1 MYYIPY
7 IGQKKR
13 REPCVLGSLLFAS
26 TNVYK
31 ICEILHRQ
39 DKEKIFFR
47 GKILNVQRFSS
58 FYAIYLVLS
67 LEMSDEPIFFMFH
80 FLDAFLLNFH
90 MIWSMMFLVIVLF
103 TVSTRPCALSV
114 LRTALSWPSKS

>member
-1 MYYIPY
+1 MKTVA
-7 IGQKKR
+7 GLDL
-13 REPCVLGSLLFAS
+13 CFAVVS
-26 TNVYK
+26 F
-31 ICEILHRQ
+31 LS
-39 DKEKIFFR
+39 R
-47 GKILNVQRFSS
+47 GHVIKNSHLN
-58 FYAIYLVLS
+58 
-67 LEMSDEPIFFMFH
+67 